1 MIKIKKALVCVDLSD
16 YSKMTLDY
24 ALSLTSGNVAQLVM
38 LNVINSRDIDA
49 VKFASHYYPNEANVE
64 LFLTKTKADRQQ
76 RLNELIQQYTIP
88 ETVQVELLLKEG
100 NPFKEILSTIKEEKI
115 DLVIIGNKGRSNVVG
130 TLLGSVAEKVLRHSP
145 VTVISVRDRE
155 QFGR

>member
-1 MIKIKKALVCVDLSD
+1 MIKIKKALVCIDLSD

-24 ALSLTSGNVAQLVM
+24 ALLLTSGTVSELVV

-49 VKFASHYYPNEANVE
+49 VKFASHYYSGEVNVE
-64 LFLTKTKADRQQ
+64 LFLKETKADRQQ
-76 RLNELIQQYTIP
+76 RINEMIKQYSIP
-88 ETVQVELLLKEG
+88 ETIQVNLLLKEG
-100 NPFKEILSTIKEEKI
+100 NPFKKILSTIKEEKI
-115 DLVIIGNKGRSNVVG
+115 ELVIIGNKGRSNVVG

-145 VTVISVRDRE
+145 VTVISVRDRS

>member
-1 MIKIKKALVCVDLSD
+1 MIKMKKALVCVDLSD

-24 ALSLTSGNVAQLVM
+24 ALSLTSGNVAQLVV

-76 RLNELIQQYTIP
+76 RLNELIQQHTIP
-88 ETVQVELLLKEG
+88 ATVQVELMLKEG